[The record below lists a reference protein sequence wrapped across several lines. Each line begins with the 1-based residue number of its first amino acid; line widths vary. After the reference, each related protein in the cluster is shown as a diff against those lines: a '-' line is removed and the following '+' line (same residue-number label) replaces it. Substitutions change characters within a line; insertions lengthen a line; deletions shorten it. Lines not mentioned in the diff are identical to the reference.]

1 MPVKQSD
8 FEILLAQYSD
18 RTSAIALLK
27 QYRPYLE
34 KLPSIRRPEQSLI
47 TIPLPIVRIRQG
59 LTPASNASA
68 YTPRQLQAATKSSV
82 HSSYLPIATHLPCDL
97 AILMCD
103 PEWKIKMGAE
113 ILVFI
118 HRPDEDFSHLLSRW
132 RQTQVYLD
140 RDYEWLMP
148 IGKKHILS
156 EAAENIYP
164 LFIIF
169 DLTPER
175 IKKGLVGA
183 ELPHIIHKTYSCA
196 EDEITETFSPQD

>member
-8 FEILLAQYSD
+8 FEILLAKYSD
-18 RTSAIALLK
+18 RASAIALLK

-47 TIPLPIVRIRQG
+47 TIPLPIVRIRQIQSTNK
-59 LTPASNASA
+59 LSVNT
-68 YTPRQLQAATKSSV
+68 SSIPV
-82 HSSYLPIATHLPCDL
+82 ATHLPCDL

-118 HRPDEDFSHLLSRW
+118 HRPHEDFSHLLGRW

-148 IGKKHILS
+148 PREQHMLS
-156 EAAENIYP
+156 EAADSFYP
-164 LFIIF
+164 LFILF
-169 DLTPER
+169 DSTPER
-175 IKKGLVGA
+175 IKQGLVGA
-183 ELPHIIHKTYSCA
+183 KLPYIIQTTNSFS
-196 EDEITETFSPQD
+196 EEEITETFSSQD